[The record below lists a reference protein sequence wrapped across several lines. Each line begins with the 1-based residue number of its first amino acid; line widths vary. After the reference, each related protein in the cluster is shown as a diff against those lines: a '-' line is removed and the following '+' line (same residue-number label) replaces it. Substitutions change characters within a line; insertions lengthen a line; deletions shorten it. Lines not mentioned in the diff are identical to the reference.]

1 MQAEDERI
9 DLKKEYGK
17 NCLESVE
24 DFVKENNI
32 NVNGL
37 SSKKAQEQIEKYG
50 LNEVSQSKPK
60 KWYNY
65 LFQSLVTPFNL
76 ILLGIVLVLIYT
88 DIVLTDPPNYANIIV
103 ITILILISTL
113 LDFFE
118 VYKSNKAAEKLKKLV
133 EVKTTVYR
141 NGKEV
146 KVPLKR
152 ITIVML

>member
-24 DFVKENNI
+24 DFIKENNI

-76 ILLGIVLVLIYT
+76 ILLGIILVLIYT

-103 ITILILISTL
+103 ITILI
-113 LDFFE
+113 
-118 VYKSNKAAEKLKKLV
+118 
-133 EVKTTVYR
+133 
-141 NGKEV
+141 
-146 KVPLKR
+146 
-152 ITIVML
+152 